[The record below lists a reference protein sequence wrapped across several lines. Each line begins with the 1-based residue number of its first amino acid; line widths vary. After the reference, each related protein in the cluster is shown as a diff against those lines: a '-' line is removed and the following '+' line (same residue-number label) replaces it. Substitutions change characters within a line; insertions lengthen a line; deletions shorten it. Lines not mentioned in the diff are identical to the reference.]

1 MSEAIHDME
10 AYTKLTDSFVVQQ
23 IRSSQDGHL
32 AEVCRGG
39 GGGGGGGLCLVICA
53 MVSQPGYLSVH
64 VYTLCVF
71 MCTKVC
77 VLMCTCLCVLVCML

>member
-32 AEVCRGG
+32 TEVWEEGG
-39 GGGGGGGLCLVICA
+39 GGGGA
-53 MVSQPGYLSVH
+53 
-64 VYTLCVF
+64 VF
-71 MCTKVC
+71 SDSCHGITA
-77 VLMCTCLCVLVCML
+77 